1 MEPEKVGVH
10 YNQEH
15 AEIVSA
21 HQQGNTDIKF
31 RMLTEFLRTQDHSG
45 FLRYTISQLKE
56 FARCFF
62 YQDYSGKG
70 APAPGSSTWSKAKWR
85 ERISFKFMEM
95 YAAGWLDL
103 EFGSDSWRDEKGN
116 VDIAAYSSVKAT
128 VETMRLVLE
137 EGTSEHMDEHWNL
150 TLPVHYL
157 TLGFIYQHGW
167 RVVYE
172 DGEERFPNDFQ
183 ELYDESWGP
192 EHRNTAI
199 KKMAQ
204 EGARSV
210 IDQVTISGSPA
221 ESDAG
226 GALYALRKRNLSLN
240 ERCNT
245 QQLILEQNA
254 KRIESQQRKIE
265 ELTALN
271 ELAADKIDPLIEA
284 VEQAKSLAS
293 QLQVAEVIMERNA
306 EQIKSQQRKIEELTA
321 LNELAADKI
330 DPLIEAV
337 EQAKSLASQLQVAE
351 VITERNAEQI
361 KSQKQRI
368 EELTAV
374 IAQLDTGKDRVDQ
387 QPVNQTEPLDVCDE
401 RGVIDMEALTQGM
414 GELMCKDEK
423 LKEAME
429 RLLPNAPPLDEDEI
443 KKSGEVMRKK
453 IKIKKK
459 KKKDKE
465 QA

>member
-1 MEPEKVGVH
+1 MEFQPAALA

-15 AEIVSA
+15 ANIVSA

-31 RMLTEFLRTQDHSG
+31 RMLTEFLRTQDHP
-45 FLRYTISQLKE
+45 RYTISRLKE
-56 FARCFF
+56 FAKCFF
-62 YQDYSGKG
+62 YQDYDGKG
-70 APAPGSSTWSKAKWR
+70 APAPGSSTWSKAKWK

-116 VDIAAYSSVKAT
+116 VDISAYPSVKAT

-192 EHRNTAI
+192 EHRNTPI
-199 KKMAQ
+199 KIIAQ
-204 EGARSV
+204 ERCNKSV
-210 IDQVTISGSPA
+210 IDQVIISGSPA

-226 GALYALRKRNLSLN
+226 GTLDALRKQNSVLD

-254 KRIESQQRKIE
+254 EQLQVQQRKIE
-265 ELTALN
+265 ELTAL
-271 ELAADKIDPLIEA
+271 
-284 VEQAKSLAS
+284 
-293 QLQVAEVIMERNA
+293 
-306 EQIKSQQRKIEELTA
+306 
-321 LNELAADKI
+321 
-330 DPLIEAV
+330 
-337 EQAKSLASQLQVAE
+337 
-351 VITERNAEQI
+351 
-361 KSQKQRI
+361 
-368 EELTAV
+368 
-374 IAQLDTGKDRVDQ
+374 IAQLETDKDRVDQ

-401 RGVIDMEALTQGM
+401 RGVIDMEVLTQGM

-423 LKEAME
+423 LKKEME
-429 RLLPNAPPLDEDEI
+429 RLYPNAPPLDEDEI